1 MTEKKKD
8 SDVSVGFGVGEL
20 FKGIGNFIDLLSEMA
35 EKGEEITRT
44 QEFTGKGKLK
54 DLKGVYGFSVRFG
67 GLGGPKVQSFGNI
80 KKTEA
85 GPTVEEVREPMVD
98 IFDEGD
104 TVQVITELPGVEEN
118 DIKVDLKDDILNI
131 FAEHGNRKYQKE
143 ILLSSKVKPE
153 TLTISYKN
161 GILEVKICKY

>member
-1 MTEKKKD
+1 MTEKKRD
-8 SDVSVGFGVGEL
+8 SGINIGLGVGDL
-20 FKGIGNFIDLLSEMA
+20 FKGIGNFIDLLSELA

-54 DLKGVYGFSVRFG
+54 DLKGVYGFSVKLG
-67 GLGGPKVQSFGNI
+67 GLGGPKVESFGNI

-98 IFDEGD
+98 IFEEEDI
-104 TVQVITELPGVEEN
+104 VQIIAELPGVEEN
-118 DIKVDLKDDILNI
+118 NIKIDLKDDILNI

-153 TLTISYKN
+153 TLTVSYKN
-161 GILEVKICKY
+161 GILEIKICKL

>member
-1 MTEKKKD
+1 MTGKKRD
-8 SDVSVGFGVGEL
+8 SGINIGLGVGDL
-20 FKGIGNFIDLLSEMA
+20 FKGIGNFIDLLSELA

-54 DLKGVYGFSVRFG
+54 DLKGVYGFSVKLG
-67 GLGGPKVQSFGNI
+67 GLGGPKVESFGNI

-98 IFDEGD
+98 IFEEEDI
-104 TVQVITELPGVEEN
+104 VQIIAELPGVEEN
-118 DIKVDLKDDILNI
+118 NIKIDLKDDILNI

-153 TLTISYKN
+153 TLTVSYKN
-161 GILEVKICKY
+161 GILEIKICKL